1 MGKNGQHD
9 EKVAHFK
16 GNQFLL
22 FSLWKFLII
31 NIFGTFFDLF
41 RCLSAQQMVFG
52 GIKDLSHLTEQLP
65 ERRKNLIENVS
76 VEKLIPLCRGR
87 FTDTILY
94 KGPWKKRGFVSDSSS
109 RTPAKESHKETSA
122 AWAVHCLSSPFF
134 MCIQNPFSLP
144 WISIFLCE
152 GLEYLIGI

>member
-65 ERRKNLIENVS
+65 ERRK
-76 VEKLIPLCRGR
+76 KLNRKCLCGE
-87 FTDTILY
+87 I
-94 KGPWKKRGFVSDSSS
+94 
-109 RTPAKESHKETSA
+109 
-122 AWAVHCLSSPFF
+122 
-134 MCIQNPFSLP
+134 NPIVQGSFH
-144 WISIFLCE
+144 
-152 GLEYLIGI
+152 